1 MKWQPVRLSPVEYVN
16 EAGILKQ
23 LNQIISE
30 KNYLKPVILTDERVI
45 QASETFLPDN
55 FYEHYRVILFK
66 DHATYVEIDRIVSL
80 LESAD
85 VLIALGGGQLLDTAK
100 SVVSKGNIDL
110 INIPTIASNCAAIT
124 TKSMIYSEGN
134 HELVGRQRH
143 NKPVQLVLVDPL
155 LLRNTPTS
163 YLLSG
168 IGDTLAKYYEIRR
181 RLYVPEAQG
190 AILDIARTT
199 IEISKERT
207 LEINDLNQIDDQ
219 TFANLLDTIFL
230 VAASVD
236 GFAVT
241 RGRSVAAHS
250 FHNGYLKVIDHPAK
264 THGEIVAFGIL
275 VQLAIENEQAE
286 LAKLKKFY
294 QTLGLPTQLADL
306 QLSAQTETIHII
318 ARSITASDNDRIQ
331 TIYHNLTEQT
341 VYAAINSLAG

>member
-1 MKWQPVRLSPVEYVN
+1 MKWEPVRLSPVEYVN
-16 EAGILKQ
+16 EVGILKQ
-23 LNQIISE
+23 INQIISE
-30 KNYLKPVILTDERVI
+30 KNYLEPVILTDDRVI
-45 QASETFLPDN
+45 QVSKSFLPN
-55 FYEHYRVILFK
+55 SFYEHHRVIIFK
-66 DHATYVEIDRIVSL
+66 GHATYAEIDRIVSL

-85 VLIALGGGQLLDTAK
+85 VLVALGGGQLLDTAK
-100 SVVSKGNIDL
+100 SVVNKGNIDF

-124 TKSMIYSEGN
+124 TKSMIYSEEN

-155 LLRNTPTS
+155 LLKHTPTS

-190 AILDIARTT
+190 AVLDIARTT
-199 IEISKERT
+199 IEIAKERT

-219 TFANLLDTIFL
+219 TFVNLLDTIFL

-236 GFAVT
+236 GFAAT

-250 FHNGYLKVIDHPAK
+250 FHNGYLKAIDHPAK

-275 VQLAIENEQAE
+275 VQLAIENEKAE
-286 LAKLKKFY
+286 LAKMKKFY

-306 QLSAQTETIHII
+306 HLSAQTETIHII
-318 ARSITASDNDRIQ
+318 AKSITASDNDRIQ
-331 TIYHNLTEQT
+331 TVYHNLTEQT